1 MKFHPLSLLAGG
13 HSLPSPP
20 ERFNNPFDYE
30 PHPLCQLAV
39 KGLCMY
45 IESHLQYNDELHS
58 GKMFGVLV
66 VRYKDELGYLAA
78 YSGQLQGCKELD
90 YFVPNVFDYLQPD
103 GYFKCHEAE
112 ISEINRQIASIET
125 TPERIHLLDEIQQ
138 AQIDAVTE
146 IDAYKEV
153 MTQAKRQRDFSR
165 QTGDD
170 ARTEDELIRESQ
182 FMKAELVRI
191 KQKWRNIQKEL
202 DTSIAHYDKQID
214 ELKGKRQQKSEAL
227 QTWLF
232 QNFIVRNARGE
243 TRDLL
248 DIFKYTPMGMPP
260 SGSGECC
267 APKLLQYAFSHDMQP
282 LCIAEFWWGESP
294 KSVIRRHLNYY
305 NACRGKCLPILT
317 FMLEGMDVEQKEMH
331 KDAGESISILYED
344 ESIVVVYKPSG
355 LLSVPGKSERHSVFS
370 ILSERGYTPK
380 TVHRLDMDTSGILVV
395 PRTTEAHHSLQRQF
409 YNRTVKKRYVAIV
422 EPMIGI
428 TLNEGDHGIIDIP
441 ICPDPF
447 DRPRQMVDY
456 DYGKRSITEWRVVS
470 PQPSG
475 LGSGEV
481 VLSLVPH
488 TGRTHQLRVH
498 CASCDGLAS
507 PIKGDPLYGH
517 RGERLCLHAEYLE
530 FAHPVTGK
538 RLHFKVE
545 ADF

>member
-1 MKFHPLSLLAGG
+1 M
-13 HSLPSPP
+13 PSPP

-282 LCIAEFWWGESP
+282 LCIAEF
-294 KSVIRRHLNYY
+294 
-305 NACRGKCLPILT
+305 
-317 FMLEGMDVEQKEMH
+317 
-331 KDAGESISILYED
+331 
-344 ESIVVVYKPSG
+344 
-355 LLSVPGKSERHSVFS
+355 
-370 ILSERGYTPK
+370 
-380 TVHRLDMDTSGILVV
+380 
-395 PRTTEAHHSLQRQF
+395 
-409 YNRTVKKRYVAIV
+409 
-422 EPMIGI
+422 
-428 TLNEGDHGIIDIP
+428 
-441 ICPDPF
+441 
-447 DRPRQMVDY
+447 
-456 DYGKRSITEWRVVS
+456 
-470 PQPSG
+470 
-475 LGSGEV
+475 
-481 VLSLVPH
+481 
-488 TGRTHQLRVH
+488 
-498 CASCDGLAS
+498 
-507 PIKGDPLYGH
+507 
-517 RGERLCLHAEYLE
+517 
-530 FAHPVTGK
+530 
-538 RLHFKVE
+538 
-545 ADF
+545 

>member
-1 MKFHPLSLLAGG
+1 
-13 HSLPSPP
+13 
-20 ERFNNPFDYE
+20 
-30 PHPLCQLAV
+30 
-39 KGLCMY
+39 
-45 IESHLQYNDELHS
+45 
-58 GKMFGVLV
+58 
-66 VRYKDELGYLAA
+66 
-78 YSGQLQGCKELD
+78 
-90 YFVPNVFDYLQPD
+90 
-103 GYFKCHEAE
+103 
-112 ISEINRQIASIET
+112 
-125 TPERIHLLDEIQQ
+125 
-138 AQIDAVTE
+138 
-146 IDAYKEV
+146 
-153 MTQAKRQRDFSR
+153 
-165 QTGDD
+165 
-170 ARTEDELIRESQ
+170 
-182 FMKAELVRI
+182 
-191 KQKWRNIQKEL
+191 
-202 DTSIAHYDKQID
+202 
-214 ELKGKRQQKSEAL
+214 
-227 QTWLF
+227 
-232 QNFIVRNARGE
+232 
-243 TRDLL
+243 
-248 DIFKYTPMGMPP
+248 
-260 SGSGECC
+260 
-267 APKLLQYAFSHDMQP
+267 
-282 LCIAEFWWGESP
+282 
-294 KSVIRRHLNYY
+294 
-305 NACRGKCLPILT
+305 
-317 FMLEGMDVEQKEMH
+317 MH

-481 VLSLVPH
+481 ALSLVPH